1 MSDIHSVSGPA
12 TAQTLRE
19 FAQQSQGRVATES
32 GIIPGD
38 RVEISELASVLN
50 RLADLPDE
58 RARRIVSIRN
68 AIQQDTY
75 VTGDKL
81 DVTTDLLFK
90 DL

>member
-1 MSDIHSVSGPA
+1 MNDIHSVSGPA

-19 FAQQSQGRVATES
+19 YAQQSHGRLANES
-32 GIIPGD
+32 GIAPGD

-81 DVTTDLLFK
+81 DVTSDRLFK